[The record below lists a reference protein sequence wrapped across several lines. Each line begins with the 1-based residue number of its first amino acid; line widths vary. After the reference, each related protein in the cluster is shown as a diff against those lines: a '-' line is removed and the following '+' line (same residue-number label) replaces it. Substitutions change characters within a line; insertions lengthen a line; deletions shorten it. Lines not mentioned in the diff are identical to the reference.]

1 VADHLFTP
9 TSAQT
14 SDAENLS
21 YVFKKLL
28 SGAFF
33 IELVEVTAIR
43 GTAPNLVVDVI
54 PLVTR
59 TDPSGATIQN
69 KEIFN
74 VPVFRLQRGA
84 SAIIMNPVPGDIGM
98 IAICDRDNSI
108 ARANRK
114 QSVPGSKRTH
124 SKSDALYLGGFLN
137 NQPSQFIEFADGEIN
152 ITTPNPVNINCSKA
166 NIVAPDGVDMTTPL
180 LHVIGGAIKADKDI
194 TDNADTQASTVK
206 QLRDAH
212 NDHDHDVKLIQT
224 GSSTRTSE
232 KTSEQV

>member
-1 VADHLFTP
+1 MADHLFTP

-33 IELVEVTAIR
+33 IELVEVRAMR

-69 KEIFN
+69 SEIFN

-84 SAIIMNPVPGDIGM
+84 SAIIMNPEPGDIGM
-98 IAICDRDNSI
+98 IAVCDRDNSI

-114 QSVPGSKRTH
+114 QSVPGSKRMH

-137 NQPSQFIEFADGEIN
+137 PQPAEYVEFTSSGIN
-152 ITTPNPVNINCSKA
+152 IKSPGTVNINGLKVLSDGRLQLVDGS
-166 NIVAPDGVDMTTPL
+166 IV
-180 LHVIGGAIKADKDI
+180 
-194 TDNADTQASTVK
+194 
-206 QLRDAH
+206 DAH
-212 NDHDHDVKLIQT
+212 RHGGVASG
-224 GSSTRTSE
+224 GSNTAPLE
-232 KTSEQV
+232 P

>member
-43 GTAPNLVVDVI
+43 GTAPNLVVDVM

-69 KEIFN
+69 SEIFN
-74 VPVFRLQRGA
+74 VPVFRLQRGM
-84 SAIIMNPVPGDIGM
+84 SAVIMNPVPGDIGM

-114 QSVPGSKRTH
+114 QSVPGSKRMH

-137 NQPSQFIEFADGEIN
+137 SQPAEYVEFTSSGIN
-152 ITTPNPVNINCSKA
+152 IKSPGTVNINGLK
-166 NIVAPDGVDMTTPL
+166 VLPDGRLQLVDGSI
-180 LHVIGGAIKADKDI
+180 VDG
-194 TDNADTQASTVK
+194 
-206 QLRDAH
+206 
-212 NDHDHDVKLIQT
+212 HDHGGVQSG
-224 GSSTRTSE
+224 GSRTAPLG
-232 KTSEQV
+232 T

>member
-1 VADHLFTP
+1 MADHLFTP

-43 GTAPNLVVDVI
+43 GTAPNLVVDVM

-69 KEIFN
+69 SEIFN

-114 QSVPGSKRTH
+114 QSVPGSKRMH

-137 NQPSQFIEFADGEIN
+137 QAPTQYVEFADNKINIVAPNGVN
-152 ITTPNPVNINCSKA
+152 ITTPDMYVSGNIRA
-166 NIVAPDGVDMTTPL
+166 
-180 LHVIGGAIKADKDI
+180 GGDI
-194 TDNADTQASTVK
+194 TDNVGTQSASLKT
-206 QLRDAH
+206 LRDKYDQH
-212 NDHDHDVKLIQT
+212 KHQVQNVQS
-224 GSSTRTSE
+224 GSSTITS
-232 KTSEQV
+232 TSTDKPA

>member
-33 IELVEVTAIR
+33 IELVQVTAIR
-43 GTAPNLVVDVI
+43 GDSPNLVVDVI

-69 KEIFN
+69 SEIFN
-74 VPVFRLQRGA
+74 VPVFRLQRGV
-84 SAIIMNPVPGDIGM
+84 SAVIMNPVPGDIGM

-114 QSVPGSKRTH
+114 QSVPGSKRMH

-137 NQPSQFIEFADGEIN
+137 QAPTQYVEFADNKINIVAPNGVN
-152 ITTPNPVNINCSKA
+152 ITTPDMYVSGNIRA
-166 NIVAPDGVDMTTPL
+166 
-180 LHVIGGAIKADKDI
+180 GGDI
-194 TDNADTQASTVK
+194 TDNVGTQSASLKTLRDKYDQHKHPVPGVQTGGSTV
-206 QLRDAH
+206 
-212 NDHDHDVKLIQT
+212 
-224 GSSTRTSE
+224 TSNTTD
-232 KTSEQV
+232 KPA

>member
-1 VADHLFTP
+1 MADHLFTP

-43 GTAPNLVVDVI
+43 GTAPNLVVDVM

-69 KEIFN
+69 SEIFN

-114 QSVPGSKRTH
+114 QSVPGSKRMH

-137 NQPSQFIEFADGEIN
+137 QAPTQYVEFADNKINIVAPNGVN
-152 ITTPNPVNINCSKA
+152 ITTP
-166 NIVAPDGVDMTTPL
+166 DMY
-180 LHVIGGAIKADKDI
+180 VSGNVRVGGDI
-194 TDNADTQASTVK
+194 TDNVGTQSASLKTLRDKYDLHKHPVPGVQTGGSTVNSNPTDK
-206 QLRDAH
+206 PA
-212 NDHDHDVKLIQT
+212 
-224 GSSTRTSE
+224 
-232 KTSEQV
+232 

>member
-43 GTAPNLVVDVI
+43 GTAPNLVVDVM

-69 KEIFN
+69 SEIFN

-84 SAIIMNPVPGDIGM
+84 SAIIMNPVSGDIGM

-114 QSVPGSKRTH
+114 QSVPGSKRMH

-137 NQPSQFIEFADGEIN
+137 QAPTQYVEFADNKINIVAPNGVN
-152 ITTPNPVNINCSKA
+152 ITTPDMYVSGNIRA
-166 NIVAPDGVDMTTPL
+166 
-180 LHVIGGAIKADKDI
+180 GGDI
-194 TDNADTQASTVK
+194 TDNVGTQSASLKTLRDKYDQHKHTVPGVQTGGSTV
-206 QLRDAH
+206 
-212 NDHDHDVKLIQT
+212 
-224 GSSTRTSE
+224 TSNTTD
-232 KTSEQV
+232 KPA

>member
-1 VADHLFTP
+1 MADYLFTP

-69 KEIFN
+69 SEIFN
-74 VPVFRLQRGA
+74 VPVFRLQRGV
-84 SAIIMNPVPGDIGM
+84 SAVIMNPVVGDIGM

-114 QSVPGSKRTH
+114 QSVPGSKRMH

>member
-1 VADHLFTP
+1 MADHLFTP

-69 KEIFN
+69 SEIFN

-84 SAIIMNPVPGDIGM
+84 SAVIMNPVPGDIGM

-137 NQPSQFIEFADGEIN
+137 SQPSQFIEFADGEIN

>member
-1 VADHLFTP
+1 MADHLFTP

-69 KEIFN
+69 SEIFN

-84 SAIIMNPVPGDIGM
+84 SAIIMNPVVGDIGM

-114 QSVPGSKRTH
+114 QSVPGSKRMH

-137 NQPSQFIEFADGEIN
+137 QAPTQYVEFADNKINIVAPNGVN
-152 ITTPNPVNINCSKA
+152 ITTPDMYVSGNIRA
-166 NIVAPDGVDMTTPL
+166 
-180 LHVIGGAIKADKDI
+180 GGDI
-194 TDNADTQASTVK
+194 TDNVGTQSASLKT
-206 QLRDAH
+206 LRDKYDQH
-212 NDHDHDVKLIQT
+212 KHQVQNVQS
-224 GSSTRTSE
+224 GSSTITS
-232 KTSEQV
+232 TSTDKPA

>member
-1 VADHLFTP
+1 MADYLFTP

-33 IELVEVTAIR
+33 IELVQVTAIR
-43 GTAPNLVVDVI
+43 GAAPNLVVDVI

-69 KEIFN
+69 SEIFN
-74 VPVFRLQRGA
+74 VPVFRLQRGS
-84 SAIIMNPVPGDIGM
+84 SAVIMNPVVGDIGM

-108 ARANRK
+108 ARVNRK

-137 NQPSQFIEFADGEIN
+137 AQPAEYVEFTSSGIN
-152 ITTPNPVNINCSKA
+152 IKSPGIVNINGLKILADGRLQLVDGS
-166 NIVAPDGVDMTTPL
+166 IV
-180 LHVIGGAIKADKDI
+180 
-194 TDNADTQASTVK
+194 
-206 QLRDAH
+206 DAH
-212 NDHDHDVKLIQT
+212 KHGGVSPG
-224 GSSTRTSE
+224 GSNTAPLE
-232 KTSEQV
+232 P

>member
-1 VADHLFTP
+1 MDDYLFTP

-69 KEIFN
+69 SEIFN

-84 SAIIMNPVPGDIGM
+84 SAVIMNPVPGDIGM

-114 QSVPGSKRTH
+114 QSVPGSKRMH

-137 NQPSQFIEFADGEIN
+137 NQPSQFIEFADGAIN

>member
-33 IELVEVTAIR
+33 IELVQVTAIR
-43 GTAPNLVVDVI
+43 GSAPNLVVDVI

-69 KEIFN
+69 SEIFN
-74 VPVFRLQRGA
+74 VPVFRLQRGM
-84 SAIIMNPVPGDIGM
+84 SAVIMNPVAGDIGM

-114 QSVPGSKRTH
+114 QSVPGSKRMH

-137 NQPSQFIEFADGEIN
+137 QAPTQYVEFADDKINIVAPNGVN
-152 ITTPNPVNINCSKA
+152 ITTPDMYVSGNIRA
-166 NIVAPDGVDMTTPL
+166 
-180 LHVIGGAIKADKDI
+180 GGDI
-194 TDNADTQASTVK
+194 TDNVGTQSASLKTLRDKYDQHKHPVPGVQTGGSTV
-206 QLRDAH
+206 
-212 NDHDHDVKLIQT
+212 
-224 GSSTRTSE
+224 TSNTTD
-232 KTSEQV
+232 KPA

>member
-1 VADHLFTP
+1 MADHLFTP

-69 KEIFN
+69 SEIFN

-84 SAIIMNPVPGDIGM
+84 SAVIMNPVPGDIGM

-114 QSVPGSKRTH
+114 QSVPGSKRMH

-137 NQPSQFIEFADGEIN
+137 SQPAEYVEFTSSGIN
-152 ITTPNPVNINCSKA
+152 IKSPGTVNINGLK
-166 NIVAPDGVDMTTPL
+166 VLPDGRLQLVDGSI
-180 LHVIGGAIKADKDI
+180 VDG
-194 TDNADTQASTVK
+194 
-206 QLRDAH
+206 
-212 NDHDHDVKLIQT
+212 HDHGGVQSG
-224 GSSTRTSE
+224 GSRTAPLG
-232 KTSEQV
+232 T

>member
-1 VADHLFTP
+1 MADHLFTP

-69 KEIFN
+69 SNIFN
-74 VPVFRLQRGA
+74 VPVFRLQRGN
-84 SAIIMNPVPGDIGM
+84 SAVIMNPVPGDIGM
-98 IAICDRDNSI
+98 IAICDRDNSV

-114 QSVPGSKRTH
+114 QSVPGSKRMH

-137 NQPSQFIEFADGEIN
+137 AQPTQYIEFADGAIN
-152 ITTPNPVNINCSKA
+152 ITTPNPVNVHCSSA
-166 NIVAPDGVDMTTPL
+166 NITAPDGITATTPFV
-180 LHVIGGAIKADKDI
+180 HVTGDITAGGNI
-194 TDNADTQASTVK
+194 TDNNGTQSASLKT
-206 QLRDAH
+206 LRDNYDQH
-212 NDHDHDVKLIQT
+212 KHPVTGIQT
-224 GSSTRTSE
+224 GSSTVTSNTTD
-232 KTSEQV
+232 KPV

>member
-1 VADHLFTP
+1 MADHLFTP

-69 KEIFN
+69 SEIFN

-84 SAIIMNPVPGDIGM
+84 SAIIMNPVAGDIGM

-114 QSVPGSKRTH
+114 QSVPGSKRMH

-137 NQPSQFIEFADGEIN
+137 QAPTQYVEFADNKINIVAPYGLN
-152 ITTPNPVNINCSKA
+152 ITTPDVYVSGNIRA
-166 NIVAPDGVDMTTPL
+166 
-180 LHVIGGAIKADKDI
+180 GGDI
-194 TDNADTQASTVK
+194 TDNVGTQSASLKTLRDKYDQHKHQVPGVQTGGSTV
-206 QLRDAH
+206 
-212 NDHDHDVKLIQT
+212 
-224 GSSTRTSE
+224 TSNTTD
-232 KTSEQV
+232 KPA

>member
-1 VADHLFTP
+1 MADHLFTP

-28 SGAFF
+28 SGVFF

-43 GTAPNLVVDVI
+43 GAAPNLVVDVM

-69 KEIFN
+69 SEIFN

-114 QSVPGSKRTH
+114 QSVPGSKRMH

-137 NQPSQFIEFADGEIN
+137 QAPTQYVEFADNKINIVAPNGVN
-152 ITTPNPVNINCSKA
+152 ITTPDMYVSGNIRA
-166 NIVAPDGVDMTTPL
+166 
-180 LHVIGGAIKADKDI
+180 GGDI
-194 TDNADTQASTVK
+194 TDNVGTQSASLKTLRDKYDQHKHPVSGVQTGGSTV
-206 QLRDAH
+206 
-212 NDHDHDVKLIQT
+212 
-224 GSSTRTSE
+224 TSNTTD
-232 KTSEQV
+232 KPA

>member
-1 VADHLFTP
+1 MADHLFTP

-69 KEIFN
+69 SEIFN

-84 SAIIMNPVPGDIGM
+84 SAVIMNPVPGDIGM

-114 QSVPGSKRTH
+114 QSVPGSKRMH

-137 NQPSQFIEFADGEIN
+137 QAPTQYVEFADNKINIVAPNGVN
-152 ITTPNPVNINCSKA
+152 ITTPDMYVSGNIRA
-166 NIVAPDGVDMTTPL
+166 
-180 LHVIGGAIKADKDI
+180 GGDI
-194 TDNADTQASTVK
+194 TDNVGTQSASLKTLRDKYDQHKHQVPGVQTGGSTV
-206 QLRDAH
+206 
-212 NDHDHDVKLIQT
+212 
-224 GSSTRTSE
+224 TSNTTD
-232 KTSEQV
+232 KPA

>member
-1 VADHLFTP
+1 MAEHLFTP

-33 IELVEVTAIR
+33 IELVQVTAIR
-43 GTAPNLVVDVI
+43 GSAPNLVVDVI

-59 TDPSGATIQN
+59 TDPSGANIQN
-69 KEIFN
+69 SEIFN
-74 VPVFRLQRGA
+74 VPVFRLQRGM
-84 SAIIMNPVPGDIGM
+84 SAVIMNPVAGDIGM

-114 QSVPGSKRTH
+114 QSVPGSKRMH

-137 NQPSQFIEFADGEIN
+137 AQPAEYVEFTSSGIN
-152 ITTPNPVNINCSKA
+152 IKSPGTVNINGLKILADGRLQLVDGS
-166 NIVAPDGVDMTTPL
+166 IV
-180 LHVIGGAIKADKDI
+180 
-194 TDNADTQASTVK
+194 
-206 QLRDAH
+206 DAH
-212 NDHDHDVKLIQT
+212 KHGGVSPG
-224 GSSTRTSE
+224 GSNTAPLE
-232 KTSEQV
+232 P

>member
-1 VADHLFTP
+1 MADHLFTP

-43 GTAPNLVVDVI
+43 GAAPNLVVDVI

-69 KEIFN
+69 SEIFN
-74 VPVFRLQRGA
+74 VPVFRLQRGM
-84 SAIIMNPVPGDIGM
+84 SAVIMNPVPGDIGM

-114 QSVPGSKRTH
+114 QSVPGSKRMH

-137 NQPSQFIEFADGEIN
+137 QAPTQYVEFADNKINIVAPYGVN
-152 ITTPNPVNINCSKA
+152 ITTP
-166 NIVAPDGVDMTTPL
+166 DMY
-180 LHVIGGAIKADKDI
+180 VSGNVRAGGDI
-194 TDNADTQASTVK
+194 TDNVGTQSASLKTLRDKYDQHKHQVPGVQTGGSTV
-206 QLRDAH
+206 
-212 NDHDHDVKLIQT
+212 
-224 GSSTRTSE
+224 TSNTTD
-232 KTSEQV
+232 KPA

>member
-1 VADHLFTP
+1 MADHLFTP

-69 KEIFN
+69 SEIFN

-114 QSVPGSKRTH
+114 QSVPGSKRMH

-137 NQPSQFIEFADGEIN
+137 QAPTQYIEFADNKINIVAPNGVN
-152 ITTPNPVNINCSKA
+152 ITTPDMYVSGNIRA
-166 NIVAPDGVDMTTPL
+166 
-180 LHVIGGAIKADKDI
+180 GGDI
-194 TDNADTQASTVK
+194 TDNVGTQSASLKTLRDKYDQHKHPVSGVQTGGSTV
-206 QLRDAH
+206 
-212 NDHDHDVKLIQT
+212 
-224 GSSTRTSE
+224 TSNTTD
-232 KTSEQV
+232 KPA

>member
-1 VADHLFTP
+1 MADHLFTP

-43 GTAPNLVVDVI
+43 GAAPNLVVDVI

-69 KEIFN
+69 SEIFN

-84 SAIIMNPVPGDIGM
+84 SAVIMNPVPGDIGM

-137 NQPSQFIEFADGEIN
+137 QAPTQYVEFADNKINIVAPNGVN
-152 ITTPNPVNINCSKA
+152 ITTPDMYVSGNIRA
-166 NIVAPDGVDMTTPL
+166 
-180 LHVIGGAIKADKDI
+180 GGDI
-194 TDNADTQASTVK
+194 TDNVGTQSASLK
-206 QLRDAH
+206 SLRDKYDQH
-212 NDHDHDVKLIQT
+212 KHQVQNVQS
-224 GSSTRTSE
+224 GSSTITS
-232 KTSEQV
+232 TSTDKPA

>member
-1 VADHLFTP
+1 MADHLFTP

-33 IELVEVTAIR
+33 IELVQVTAIR
-43 GTAPNLVVDVI
+43 GDSPNLVVDVI

-69 KEIFN
+69 SEIFN
-74 VPVFRLQRGA
+74 VPVFRLQRGV
-84 SAIIMNPVPGDIGM
+84 SAVIMNPVPGDIGM

-114 QSVPGSKRTH
+114 QSVPGSKRMH

-137 NQPSQFIEFADGEIN
+137 QAPTQYVEFADNKINIVAPNGVN
-152 ITTPNPVNINCSKA
+152 ITTPDMYVSGNIRA
-166 NIVAPDGVDMTTPL
+166 
-180 LHVIGGAIKADKDI
+180 GGDI
-194 TDNADTQASTVK
+194 TDNVGTQSASLKTLRDKYDQHKHPVPGVQTGGSTV
-206 QLRDAH
+206 
-212 NDHDHDVKLIQT
+212 
-224 GSSTRTSE
+224 TSNTTD
-232 KTSEQV
+232 KPV

>member
-1 VADHLFTP
+1 MAEHLFTP

-33 IELVEVTAIR
+33 IELVQVTAIR
-43 GTAPNLVVDVI
+43 GSAPNLVVDVI

-69 KEIFN
+69 SEIFN
-74 VPVFRLQRGA
+74 VPVFRLQRGM
-84 SAIIMNPVPGDIGM
+84 SAVIMNPVAGDIGM

-137 NQPSQFIEFADGEIN
+137 QAPTQYVEFADDKINIVAPNGVN
-152 ITTPNPVNINCSKA
+152 ITTPDMYVSGNIRA
-166 NIVAPDGVDMTTPL
+166 
-180 LHVIGGAIKADKDI
+180 GGDI
-194 TDNADTQASTVK
+194 TDNVGTQSASLKTLRDKYDQHKHSVPGVQTGGSTV
-206 QLRDAH
+206 
-212 NDHDHDVKLIQT
+212 
-224 GSSTRTSE
+224 TSNTTD
-232 KTSEQV
+232 KPA